1 MLHVIIVGGGVA
13 GLAAAI
19 SCRRAGH
26 LCDVYEKSTMNN
38 EVGAAINVPPNA
50 TRFLTAWGLD
60 PALWC
65 FVRSRR
71 ATYQNPFSL
80 DTTVATLFTDGAAS
94 GIGGAELYY
103 AHRVDLHNALKA
115 MATSPGGVG
124 VPVNI
129 HLGAMVRAY
138 DPEAPSVTLASGET
152 VTGDVV
158 IGADG
163 VHSVASETVTGSKN
177 VPVPPEHSNFAFR
190 FLVPAHVLEADP
202 ETRFWNKDA
211 SGWTR
216 LFPHNETKRRVVAY
230 TCRDDRMHN
239 FVGLF
244 FEEENKGQNDED
256 WQAGVGVDQ
265 VLAKY
270 ADFDPRLLKVMSKA
284 TEVKRWP
291 LLYRHP
297 LSTYRR
303 GKMALAG
310 DAAHPM
316 LPHQGQGGAQGLED
330 GLVLGMVLHGAS
342 MATAGDIEERLAVYD
357 AIRRNRASVVQIL
370 SNVGQDQCHL
380 VREELSKYL
389 PEDKIPNNP
398 AEVLKHN
405 FGYDVVRHTLRVM
418 REHDP
423 VFALP
428 DDFFE
433 GPVVGVPG
441 DEPLEVNY
449 ATALSPVP
457 IFDPVSAS
465 GPGAP
470 PRDSVLRRLL
480 RRILAA
486 VGRVRE
492 KMRRGKPGLGR
503 RSREK
508 GPGFCSSDKEPAYCR
523 V

>member
-71 ATYQNPFSL
+71 VTYQDPFSL
-80 DTTVATLFTDGAAS
+80 DTTVATLSTDGAAS

-129 HLGAMVRAY
+129 HLGATVRAY
-138 DPEAPSVTLASGET
+138 DPEAPSITLTSGET

-163 VHSVASETVTGSKN
+163 VHSVASEAVTGSKN
-177 VPVPPEHSNFAFR
+177 APVPPEHSNFAFR
-190 FLVPAHVLEADP
+190 FLIPAHVLEADP

-230 TCRDDRMHN
+230 TCRNDRMHN

-244 FEEENKGQNDED
+244 FEEKNEGQNDED

-342 MATAGDIEERLAVYD
+342 RDTAGDIEERLAVYD
-357 AIRRNRASVVQIL
+357 AVRRNRASVVQIL

-389 PEDKIPNNP
+389 PEDKIPSKSSAPLLFSNI
-398 AEVLKHN
+398 
-405 FGYDVVRHTLRVM
+405 VVKSLWANVW
-418 REHDP
+418 
-423 VFALP
+423 
-428 DDFFE
+428 
-433 GPVVGVPG
+433 
-441 DEPLEVNY
+441 
-449 ATALSPVP
+449 
-457 IFDPVSAS
+457 IFY
-465 GPGAP
+465 
-470 PRDSVLRRLL
+470 R
-480 RRILAA
+480 
-486 VGRVRE
+486 
-492 KMRRGKPGLGR
+492 
-503 RSREK
+503 
-508 GPGFCSSDKEPAYCR
+508 
-523 V
+523 